1 MPLVLVHNDVVTN
14 PDHAWDDVEGVRYH
28 YPAKYQRKIITGEPF
43 IYYRGV
49 RRVGG
54 RVGQNEYVGAGRIG
68 AIWPDP
74 NRPQGQRK
82 AWYCAIEDF
91 RRFSSPVAAKVDG
104 VPLEDI
110 PTNMWRD
117 GVRSLPDAVYERI
130 IQAADAQ
137 PVRASEPSASGLTIM
152 AADNLIMPP
161 APVGRTTGKSSFR
174 KSKQAKMVGDWAEGI
189 ALRYIIEQLQGA
201 TACTHRAGLGETP
214 GWDIDY
220 LDPDG
225 VLQRVEVKGTISGA
239 FTGVEITAGEMRAA
253 KAHGNSYWLYLV
265 AGCLTDTPKVQPI
278 QNPAARLEAGQ
289 WTASPSVYSV
299 KF

>member
-1 MPLVLVHNDVVTN
+1 MPLVLVHNDVVAN

-43 IYYRGV
+43 VYYRGV
-49 RRVGG
+49 HRVGG
-54 RVGQNEYVGAGRIG
+54 RRGQSEYVGAGRIG

-74 NRPQGQRK
+74 SRPQGKNK

-91 RRFSSPVAAKVDG
+91 RRFGSPVAAKVDG

-110 PTNMWRD
+110 PANEWRD
-117 GVRSLPDAVYERI
+117 SVRLLPDAVYHRI
-130 IQAADAQ
+130 ILAADGQ
-137 PVRASEPSASGLTIM
+137 PVRVLEPTGSALTIK
-152 AADNLIMPP
+152 ASDNLIMPP
-161 APVGRTTGKSSFR
+161 APVGRATSKSGFR
-174 KSKQAKMVGDWAEGI
+174 KSKQAKMVGDWAEVI
-189 ALRYIIEQLQGA
+189 ALRYIIEQLPGA
-201 TACTHRAGLGETP
+201 TACTHRAALGETP

-220 LDPDG
+220 LDPAG
-225 VLQRVEVKGTISGA
+225 ALQRVEVKGTISGA

-253 KAHGNSYWLYLV
+253 KAHGDSYWLYLV
-265 AGCLTDTPKVQPI
+265 AGCLTDTPKVQAI
-278 QNPAARLEAGQ
+278 QNPGARLELGQ